1 MGRDMRELMS
11 KRISRL
17 QSEHGTRHLIVR
29 WRVELDLENAAM
41 VGPEAIDEILGW
53 LRREYSHGACSVW
66 STEIEILSPK
76 SYPAKWQEEDTILGD
91 FLRTSQ
97 EHHKSLGQHL
107 NLKPLLESETLG
119 TAAWQ
124 QLLIDETPSVTSS
137 ALDRATLLGVDMLR
151 GHKVDLIAPTRRF
164 GGTRG

>member
-1 MGRDMRELMS
+1 
-11 KRISRL
+11 
-17 QSEHGTRHLIVR
+17 LIIR
-29 WRVELDLENAAM
+29 WRVELDLEHATM

-53 LRREYSHGACSVW
+53 LRREYSHGACSIW

-76 SYPAKWQEEDTILGD
+76 SYPSKWQEEDTILGD

-97 EHHKSLGQHL
+97 DHRKSLGQNL
-107 NLKPLLESETLG
+107 NTKPLLESETPA
-119 TAAWQ
+119 TAVWQ
-124 QLLIDETPSVTSS
+124 QLLVDDAPGVTSG

-151 GHKVDLIAPTRRF
+151 GHKVDLNAPTRRF

>member
-1 MGRDMRELMS
+1 
-11 KRISRL
+11 
-17 QSEHGTRHLIVR
+17 
-29 WRVELDLENAAM
+29 VELDLENTSM

-66 STEIEILSPK
+66 STDIEVRSPK
-76 SYPAKWQEEDTILGD
+76 AYPAKWQEEDTILGD

-97 EHHKSLGQHL
+97 EQRKTHGQHL
-107 NLKPLLESETLG
+107 NLKPLLESETPG

-124 QLLIDETPSVTSS
+124 QLLIDDAPGVTGA

-151 GHKVDLIAPTRRF
+151 GHKVDLMAPIRRF